1 MGYMHINNLYKD
13 QEILLHKECYAL
25 EKIHGTSAHIKWKDG
40 QLHFFSGGENN
51 TRFVA
56 LFDQAKL
63 KAAFEQLGLAEVVV
77 FGEAYGGSQQ
87 KQSHRYG
94 KDLKFIAFDVMVAE
108 EKHSGG
114 QRGGWL
120 GVPKAAALVVQQLE
134 LEFVWWERLPTD
146 LNSLDAARDRHSE
159 QAKRNGIE
167 EPQFM
172 EGVVLRPLTETY
184 KDNGDRLIVK
194 HKRAEERETATP
206 REVDQAQ
213 YKVITDARAAALE
226 WVTERRLEH
235 VLDKLLEAKVMEHT
249 GMVIKAM
256 LEDVFREGAGELVDD
271 HETRKAVSRRAALL
285 WKAKVREIVNGTV

>member
-1 MGYMHINNLYKD
+1 M
-13 QEILLHKECYAL
+13 
-25 EKIHGTSAHIKWKDG
+25 
-40 QLHFFSGGENN
+40 
-51 TRFVA
+51 
-56 LFDQAKL
+56 
-63 KAAFEQLGLAEVVV
+63 
-77 FGEAYGGSQQ
+77 
-87 KQSHRYG
+87 
-94 KDLKFIAFDVMVAE
+94 
-108 EKHSGG
+108 
-114 QRGGWL
+114 
-120 GVPKAAALVVQQLE
+120 GVPEAAALVVQQLE

-213 YKVITDARAAALE
+213 HKVITDARAAALE

-235 VLDKLLEAKVMEHT
+235 VLDKLPEAKDMEHT

-271 HETRKAVSRRAALL
+271 HETRKAVSGRAALL